1 MGPSFTIVVIA
12 CNVGTYIRQC
22 LDSILSQKYGDF
34 DVLIGVENSDDDT
47 AKIADA
53 CAAKHKNVSVEKM
66 ERSGSAS
73 RIRNFGIENARGEY
87 LLFVDGDD
95 WIEPGALEKFSAK
108 ISEFGTPDV
117 VPAAAT
123 EIPEDGGNETKIF
136 CGDYPDAALTG
147 VEYLARV
154 CPITR
159 MRTATWMS
167 AYRTEFLRGKRIL
180 QCDGRRHQDD
190 EWTPRVYLAAQSVAP
205 LKFAYYNYR
214 KRPGSVT
221 TKANP
226 KSMRDIAAN
235 MKSFMSLWRENR
247 IPEGLKPQFATWN
260 IDYAYRFFSSHSSKS
275 YPRELRRECFME
287 GIGNPKQFE
296 VFRMAAKY
304 ASPAK
309 KLMLPICALAAKHGM
324 FGFAEFIFRRMYS
337 PLVFWLWPKIS
348 SAAGRRR

>member
-12 CNVGTYIRQC
+12 YNVGTYIRQC

-34 DVLIGVENSDDDT
+34 DVLIGVEKSDDDT

-73 RIRNFGIENARGEY
+73 RIRNFGIENARGKY

-95 WIEPGALEKFSAK
+95 WIEPETLEKFSAK
-108 ISEFGTPDV
+108 ISEFGAPDV

-123 EIPEDGGNETKIF
+123 EISEDGSRTKIL

-167 AYRTEFLRGKRIL
+167 AYRRGFLRENAL
-180 QCDGRRHQDD
+180 FQPDGRRHQDD
-190 EWTPRVYLAAQSVAP
+190 EWTPRVYLAAKSVAP

-226 KSMRDIAAN
+226 KSMRDIADN
-235 MKSFMSLWRENR
+235 MKSFMALWRENK
-247 IPEGLKPQFATWN
+247 IPEGLKPQFSTWN
-260 IDYAYRFFSSHSSKS
+260 IDYAYRFFSSHSSKI
-275 YPRELRRECFME
+275 YPRELRRGCFME
-287 GIGNPKQFE
+287 AVAAPGQFRI
-296 VFRMAAKY
+296 FRMAAKY

-309 KLMLPICALAAKHGM
+309 KMMLPICALASKPGM
-324 FGFAEFIFRRMYS
+324 FGFAELLFRRLYS
-337 PLVFWLWPKIS
+337 PLVFGLWPRIS